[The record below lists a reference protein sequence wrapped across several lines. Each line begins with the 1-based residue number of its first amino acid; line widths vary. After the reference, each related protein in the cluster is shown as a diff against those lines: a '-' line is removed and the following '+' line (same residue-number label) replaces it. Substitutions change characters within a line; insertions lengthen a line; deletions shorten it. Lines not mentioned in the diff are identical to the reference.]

1 MGWHARTH
9 RAPMTYAVVLWC
21 SVVLCAAVLLS
32 WAYGSM
38 VMHGEWM
45 LLRQCGLPPLDLL
58 DGGSSPLR
66 ELHSGRVATRAL
78 ADIRGCHKVRAPCVA
93 LRA

>member
-1 MGWHARTH
+1 MAF
-9 RAPMTYAVVLWC
+9 VLVQIC
-21 SVVLCAAVLLS
+21 SMVLCATLLFS
-32 WAYGSM
+32 WACGSL
-38 VMHGEWM
+38 VQYGEWM
-45 LLRQCGLPPLDLL
+45 LLRQCGLPPLDMM
-58 DGGSSPLR
+58 DGGSSPLS